1 MATRYAIEEALGFCI
16 EYIQKVK
23 SKKGECG
30 MIKKSL
36 QCMMN
41 ILEGCGHLHRLGVD
55 LKGWAHS
62 FTLHNATTT

>member
-1 MATRYAIEEALGFCI
+1 
-16 EYIQKVK
+16 
-23 SKKGECG
+23 

-62 FTLHNATTT
+62 FMLHNATT